1 MTELFVFKEKKST
14 EEIFY
19 DIYSEQVNQ
28 LLAEGYDLKEARKI
42 ALDKT
47 YEMYPMTVS

>member
-1 MTELFVFKEKKST
+1 MSKLYVFKKQKTS

-28 LLAEGYDLKEARKI
+28 LLEKGYDLKEARKI